1 MADDG
6 NGWTV
11 MLDYRTLKTP
21 SKRPM
26 KLPTLSLAKAIAA
39 EWQYQ
44 VLTLVY
50 LFSQF
55 FFLLCSVTTKGL
67 VF

>member
-11 MLDYRTLKTP
+11 MLDYRTFMTP

-26 KLPTLSLAKAIAA
+26 KLPTLSLAKVIIV
-39 EWQYQ
+39 EWEYQ

-55 FFLLCSVTTKGL
+55 SSFFFSL
-67 VF
+67 VAL

>member
-55 FFLLCSVTTKGL
+55 FFPPL
-67 VF
+67 

>member
-1 MADDG
+1 MMELKKFLIIYSIYLKVTTRMADDG

-26 KLPTLSLAKAIAA
+26 KLPTLGLAKAIAA
-39 EWQYQ
+39 EWEYQ
-44 VLTLVY
+44 VLA
-50 LFSQF
+50 
-55 FFLLCSVTTKGL
+55 
-67 VF
+67 

>member
-26 KLPTLSLAKAIAA
+26 KLPTLSLAKAIAV
-39 EWQYQ
+39 EWEYQ
-44 VLTLVY
+44 VLA
-50 LFSQF
+50 
-55 FFLLCSVTTKGL
+55 
-67 VF
+67 